1 MMQGHN
7 LINED
12 DWGDADGAAQQS
24 DRRRNQRLIT
34 ILRVGKM
41 ICAKRQ
47 ELCLIRNISEG
58 GLMAHVYSPHAV
70 GDRVAIELKTHQT
83 VPGTIRWVNGDNVG
97 VTFDEKVDVAEIL
110 RNQEAEDGRK
120 PRAPRL
126 EVHGHARLKIGPVS
140 WHVEIRDLSQRGA
153 KVAVSGALPTDED
166 AVVTIDGLRPV
177 KAVVRWQ
184 RGGYAGLEF
193 LPSIPLD
200 ELVHWLGLEKQPLFR
215 ESALPDVSQPA
226 ASPAST

>member
-1 MMQGHN
+1 MITGHGNIYPMQQKQEIFDH
-7 LINED
+7 ED
-12 DWGDADGAAQQS
+12 WDEADGADSAVPQP

-58 GLMAHVYSPHAV
+58 GLMAHVYSPHTV
-70 GDRVAIELKTHQT
+70 GDRVAIELKSDQT
-83 VPGTIRWVNGDNVG
+83 VTGTIRWVKDDNVG
-97 VTFDEKVDVAEIL
+97 VTFDEKVDVSEIL
-110 RNQEAEDGRK
+110 RNQEALDGRK

-126 EVHGHARLKIGPVS
+126 EVHGYARLKIGTES

-153 KVAVSGALPTDED
+153 KIAVSGVLPTDED
-166 AVVTIDGLRPV
+166 AVVNIDGLRPV

-184 RGGYAGLEF
+184 HGGYAGLEF
-193 LPSIPLD
+193 LPTIPLD
-200 ELVHWLGLEKQPLFR
+200 ELVEWLRLERQPLFR
-215 ESALPDVSQPA
+215 ES
-226 ASPAST
+226 